1 MSKTGKEK
9 TFEKSTRE
17 IVAILLLIKVLNGVF
32 GSEKNTKEQHHL
44 N

>member
-32 GSEKNTKEQHHL
+32 WFTRAVNV
-44 N
+44 